1 MYQKSPLDLPSF
13 ARLLLDREYCVTF
26 GASSCHIS
34 LQINKVVLLY
44 CDFRSSIRFRI
55 HLSFTALGGPVSTLQ
70 NVTCDNCSASYSINF
85 SKLKREKN
93 RITCRRCQHKIV
105 FYKSRFVE
113 PANEQAVVDHA
124 DEKTLVEEN
133 QDPNAQRGIDKE
145 PMTAVSTNTPPMVP
159 STLSQELSDPTI
171 RRNVPPPVRK
181 PELSIA
187 KSNPYSKLEEDLV
200 SKSSKSIS
208 GADVLKSPSK
218 SGSRRKDP
226 LGLRGTLQLCTGM
239 MALGI
244 LSMLGMQF
252 STGLV
257 SEVAFVLGT
266 SSLTMGGLWLLTSDF
281 GFVKPNMGLSI
292 SGASVVAMATG
303 ALIFAASDP
312 IDTTGAQ
319 EYQEDKELTVP
330 SVDVVEAGRNPDKI
344 ASKTL
349 GDKEKTKDQQSA
361 SKKSMGSST
370 ATVRDAEKSNQAR
383 KEMLAAA
390 NDYMKS
396 KDEPEYDLD
405 DPSDEAPRKPVPTDP
420 TPIADPDEGLDADM
434 GFDEFEDLGLDKAA
448 EDKKGLFGRKEKSDK
463 PVPKATA
470 AADIK
475 VDIPTSVLD
484 IIIRNN
490 KNVKGCYVQQRSETG
505 TFPKSIDVMFTLQP
519 HGKVSS
525 AYIASG
531 PYVGSKF
538 EGCIRAAF
546 KSMTFPPFDSNAK
559 PQTLKYAL
567 KL

>member
-1 MYQKSPLDLPSF
+1 M
-13 ARLLLDREYCVTF
+13 
-26 GASSCHIS
+26 
-34 LQINKVVLLY
+34 
-44 CDFRSSIRFRI
+44 
-55 HLSFTALGGPVSTLQ
+55 STLQ

-85 SKLKREKN
+85 SKLKRDKN

-124 DEKTLVEEN
+124 DEKTLVEEHN
-133 QDPNAQRGIDKE
+133 SPNAQRGIDKE
-145 PMTAVSTNTPPMVP
+145 PMTAVSTNTPPRVQ
-159 STLSQELSDPTI
+159 STESQELSDPTI
-171 RRNVPPPVRK
+171 RRNVPPPLRK
-181 PELSIA
+181 PEPAVA
-187 KSNPYSKLEEDLV
+187 KSNPYSKLEEDLG
-200 SKSSKSIS
+200 SKPSKKTS
-208 GADVLKSPSK
+208 GAEALKSPSK

-239 MALGI
+239 MVLGL
-244 LSMLGMQF
+244 LSMLGMQG
-252 STGLV
+252 STGIV
-257 SEVAFVLGT
+257 SDVAFVLGT

-292 SGASVVAMATG
+292 TGASVVAMAMG
-303 ALIFAASDP
+303 ALIFAGSDTVEST
-312 IDTTGAQ
+312 DQQTS
-319 EYQEDKELTVP
+319 QEDTDLTAP
-330 SVDVVEAGRNPDKI
+330 SVNVVQGDPSATQQKAELSDKKNTKSA
-344 ASKTL
+344 AS
-349 GDKEKTKDQQSA
+349 S
-361 SKKSMGSST
+361 SKKSMGAST
-370 ATVRDAEKSNQAR
+370 ATVRDAEKSNKAR

-396 KDEPEYDLD
+396 KDEPEYNFDE
-405 DPSDEAPRKPVPTDP
+405 PSDEAPRKTVSTET
-420 TPIADPDEGLDADM
+420 TPIADPDEGLNDDM
-434 GFDEFEDLGLDKAA
+434 GFEEFEDLGLDDAE
-448 EDKKGLFGRKEKSDK
+448 EDKKGLFGRKEKSEKSTPKK
-463 PVPKATA
+463 PEPKATA
-470 AADIK
+470 ASDIK

-490 KNVKGCYVQQRSETG
+490 KDVKGCYVQQRSETG

-546 KSMTFPPFDSNAK
+546 KGMTFPPFDSNAK

>member
-1 MYQKSPLDLPSF
+1 M
-13 ARLLLDREYCVTF
+13 
-26 GASSCHIS
+26 
-34 LQINKVVLLY
+34 
-44 CDFRSSIRFRI
+44 
-55 HLSFTALGGPVSTLQ
+55 STLQ

-85 SKLKREKN
+85 SKLKRDKN

-105 FYKSRFVE
+105 FYKSSFVE
-113 PANEQAVVDHA
+113 PVNEQAVVDHA

-133 QDPNAQRGIDKE
+133 HAANAQRGIDKE
-145 PMTAVSTNTPPMVP
+145 PLTAVSTNTPPSVQ
-159 STLSQELSDPTI
+159 STENQELSDPTI
-171 RRNVPPPVRK
+171 RRNVPPPLRK
-181 PELSIA
+181 PEPAVA
-187 KSNPYSKLEEDLV
+187 KSNPYTKLEQDLG
-200 SKSSKSIS
+200 SKPSKKTT
-208 GADVLKSPSK
+208 GAEALKSPSK
-218 SGSRRKDP
+218 SGSGRKDP

-239 MALGI
+239 MLLGL

-252 STGLV
+252 STGIV
-257 SEVAFVLGT
+257 SDVAFVLGT

-292 SGASVVAMATG
+292 SGASVVAMAMG

-312 IDTTGAQ
+312 VESTDNQTSQ
-319 EYQEDKELTVP
+319 ESKEFTAP
-330 SVDVVEAGRNPDKI
+330 SVDVVKADSDAIQKESPTLTDKKNTKSA
-344 ASKTL
+344 AS
-349 GDKEKTKDQQSA
+349 S
-361 SKKSMGSST
+361 SKKSMGAST
-370 ATVRDAEKSNQAR
+370 ATVRDANKSNQAR

-396 KDEPEYDLD
+396 KDEPEYNFDE
-405 DPSDEAPRKPVPTDP
+405 PSDEASRKTVSTE
-420 TPIADPDEGLDADM
+420 TKPIADPDEGLDDDM
-434 GFDEFEDLGLDKAA
+434 GFEEFEDLGLDDAE
-448 EDKKGLFGRKEKSDK
+448 EDKKGLFGRKEKSEKAAPKK
-463 PVPKATA
+463 PAPKATA
-470 AADIK
+470 SADIK

-490 KNVKGCYVQQRSETG
+490 KDVKGCYVQQRSETG

-546 KSMTFPPFDSNAK
+546 KGMTFPPFDSNAK

>member
-1 MYQKSPLDLPSF
+1 M
-13 ARLLLDREYCVTF
+13 
-26 GASSCHIS
+26 
-34 LQINKVVLLY
+34 
-44 CDFRSSIRFRI
+44 
-55 HLSFTALGGPVSTLQ
+55 STLQ

-85 SKLKREKN
+85 SKLKRDKN

-105 FYKSRFVE
+105 FHKSRFVE

-133 QDPNAQRGIDKE
+133 RGANAQREIDKE
-145 PMTAVSTNTPPMVP
+145 PMTAVSTNTPPMVQSP
-159 STLSQELSDPTI
+159 KSQELSDPTI
-171 RRNVPPPVRK
+171 RRNVPPPLRK
-181 PELSIA
+181 PEPAVA
-187 KSNPYSKLEEDLV
+187 KPNPYSTLEEDLNA
-200 SKSSKSIS
+200 KSSKKTS
-208 GADVLKSPSK
+208 GTDSLESPSK
-218 SGSRRKDP
+218 SNSRRKDP

-239 MALGI
+239 MVLG
-244 LSMLGMQF
+244 LCSMLGMQF

-257 SEVAFVLGT
+257 SDVAFVLGT

-292 SGASVVAMATG
+292 SGSSVVALATG

-312 IDTTGAQ
+312 IESTGVQ
-319 EYQEDKELTVP
+319 TSLESKEFTAP
-330 SVDVVEAGRNPDKI
+330 SVDVVQADRDSN
-344 ASKTL
+344 KTESTML
-349 GDKEKTKDQQSA
+349 GDKKNTKGQQRT
-361 SKKSMGSST
+361 SKKSMGPST
-370 ATVRDAEKSNQAR
+370 ATVRDADKSNQAR

-396 KDEPEYDLD
+396 KDEPAYNFDE
-405 DPSDEAPRKPVPTDP
+405 PSDEAPRKTVSTD
-420 TPIADPDEGLDADM
+420 TKPIADPDEGLDEDM
-434 GFDEFEDLGLDKAA
+434 GFEEFEDLGLDEEA
-448 EDKKGLFGRKEKSDK
+448 EDKKGLFARKEKSDK
-463 PVPKATA
+463 PVAKKSEAKA
-470 AADIK
+470 AANIK

-490 KNVKGCYVQQRSETG
+490 KDVKGCYKQQRSETG

-546 KSMTFPPFDSNAK
+546 KGMTFPPFDSNAK
-559 PQTLKYAL
+559 PQTLKYSL